1 MTTSADQ
8 GSIADVGSPVLITP
22 DPIDAAW
29 PWRWTSTVIAVA
41 TALLF
46 VLNAHAI
53 GDWFDELMPS
63 AATEPLRVPINGWTE
78 RTARAGLDAPRARLH
93 ELWQRV
99 RAARFGDEQPGE
111 RGAAAAD
118 QR

>member
-1 MTTSADQ
+1 MTISADG

-22 DPIDAAW
+22 DPVDAAR

-53 GDWFDELMPS
+53 GDWFDELTPGTT
-63 AATEPLRVPINGWTE
+63 TEPLRAPIGDWTE
-78 RTARAGLDAPRARLH
+78 RTERAGLDTPRARLH
-93 ELWQRV
+93 AVWERV
-99 RAARFGDEQPGE
+99 RAARFGNEQPGE